1 MVIKE
6 LKTDKCTD
14 PTGMV
19 REIFKRSADG
29 LIISVLDMVN
39 SIKRSK
45 IFPLE
50 WSEIWIRTLKKKRG
64 SFRKLEN
71 YRGIFLVP
79 ILSIIFEKLL
89 KNRISQHLQQNMS
102 RFQSGGM
109 KGKSVVDNLFIT
121 RGLINHA
128 IYLNKELCITF
139 YDIEKCFDSLWLEDC
154 INSLWDLRVKD
165 DILYLIHLL
174 NTKASVTIKTPMGD
188 THPLLLSNL
197 VKQGTVLGSV
207 LNNCSLDRFSQES
220 FSYQFGSVEIKTS
233 LFVR

>member
-1 MVIKE
+1 MIKPGLE
-6 LKTDKCTD
+6 WYESFYKDICHLRLKFAKGNSSPDFTRKCTD
-14 PTGMV
+14 PNGMV
-19 REIFKRSADG
+19 REIFKRSANG

-79 ILSIIFEKLL
+79 ILNIIFEKLL

-109 KGKSVVDNLFIT
+109 KGKSVVDNL
-121 RGLINHA
+121 
-128 IYLNKELCITF
+128 
-139 YDIEKCFDSLWLEDC
+139 
-154 INSLWDLRVKD
+154 
-165 DILYLIHLL
+165 
-174 NTKASVTIKTPMGD
+174 
-188 THPLLLSNL
+188 LS
-197 VKQGTVLGSV
+197 QGV
-207 LNNCSLDRFSQES
+207 
-220 FSYQFGSVEIKTS
+220 
-233 LFVR
+233 